1 MARLIDLPEVGRDWE
16 RRKPMEPRPF
26 NMPRDG
32 SRRVGCIGTALGGVL
47 AALAAAIMV
56 LAPLALVVWLI
67 TIIHGM
73 VA

>member
-1 MARLIDLPEVGRDWE
+1 MARMIDLPEVGRDGE
-16 RRKPMEPRPF
+16 RRETREPRPF

-67 TIIHGM
+67 STIHGM